1 METRDIF
8 LNISPLDHRYYLANK
23 KLFEELSAYLSE
35 EASIKYCVKV
45 EAALLKT
52 HIILNSH
59 SDKEKLLKEADS
71 LERIID
77 SEEVYKEE
85 EKTQHNIRALVN
97 VIKKNV
103 SDSIKPYIHLGA
115 TSVDIL
121 DTATSLKIRDVTKN
135 VVLKLLMEIEELLID
150 ISSREAETAQV
161 GRTHGQHAVPITLGF
176 AMAEYVARLGKSI
189 IEIADKSNDLRGKLS
204 GAVGAYNS
212 TSLMVENPSKMEEDT
227 LAYLNLKPSEYS
239 TQLVEPE
246 YLLRLLLEMNT
257 AFGIIANLADDLRH
271 LQRSEISEIREM
283 FTETQVG
290 SSTMPQKRNPWN
302 SEHVKSLWKTFA
314 PRVITFYMDQ
324 ISEHQR
330 DLTNSASSR
339 FVSDYIA
346 GFCAALNRMK
356 KVLSTLY
363 VDKATLK
370 KNLSFTGDLVL
381 AEAAYILLSCA
392 GEPDAHEKIRKI
404 TMECEKSG
412 KKLSELLMQDRNIWD
427 KIDSQ
432 LKKTVGIEAAVF
444 FSNPEYYRG
453 ESAIKAKKLSEKYK
467 SEMKKIKEALL

>member
-1 METRDIF
+1 METRDLF
-8 LNISPLDHRYYLANK
+8 KNLSPLDHRYYLANK
-23 KLFEELSAYLSE
+23 ELFEDLSNYLSE
-35 EASIKYCVKV
+35 EASVKYCVKV

-59 SDKEKLLKEADS
+59 NNKEILLKEADS
-71 LERIID
+71 LENLINP
-77 SEEVYKEE
+77 EEVYQEE

-97 VIKKNV
+97 VIKKHV
-103 SDSIKPYIHLGA
+103 SDNIKPYIHLGA

-135 VVLKLLMEIEELLID
+135 VVLKLLVEIEELLIN

-176 AMAEYVARLGKSI
+176 AISEYVARLGKSI
-189 IEIADKSNDLRGKLS
+189 IEIVNKANDLRGKLS

-212 TSLMVENPSKMEEDT
+212 TSLMVKNPLQMEEDT
-227 LAYLNLKPSEYS
+227 LSYLGLKPSEYS

-257 AFGIIANLADDLRH
+257 AFGIIANMADDLRH
-271 LQRSEISEIREM
+271 LQRSEISEIKEM

-302 SEHVKSLWKTFA
+302 SEHIKSLWKTFA

-330 DLTNSASSR
+330 DLTNSASQR
-339 FVSDYIA
+339 FVADYIA
-346 GFCAALNRMK
+346 GFCAALNRTK

-363 VDKATLK
+363 VDKENLK

-381 AEAAYILLSCA
+381 SEAAYILLSCA

-404 TMECEKSG
+404 TIECEKSN
-412 KKLSELLMQDRNIWD
+412 KKLSELLMQDKDIWD

-432 LKKTVGIEAAVF
+432 LKKTVGINASVF

-453 ESAIKAKKLSEKYK
+453 QSVLKAKELSKKYR
-467 SEMKKIKEALL
+467 SEMLKIKEYIL